1 MSSQGHDDHSVSSA
15 IKAAIAAIAPAKE
28 LLIDGGFEQAKVAN
42 NTWGHQAQVGGWKSA
57 TEIEIWGQGFNGV
70 KATEGRQFA
79 ELDYDN
85 RESNIYQD
93 VKTSSGIEYAF
104 TFDSMKR
111 PDSKQGSDT
120 ILVFWNGKQIGRV
133 EPGSD
138 WSKTEFKVI
147 GTGGNDRI
155 EFREEAGD
163 NDSYGGLIDNAS
175 LKSTGRVE
183 IERVVKAVTDKAAE
197 VKAAFE
203 KAAAEKA
210 AAEKAAAEKAAAEKA
225 AAAKAAAE
233 KAAAEKAAA
242 EKAAAE
248 KAAAEKAA
256 AEKAA
261 AEKAAAE
268 KAAAEKAAAEKAA
281 AEKAAAEKAAAEKA
295 AAEKAAA
302 EKAAAEKAA
311 AEKAAAEKAAAEK
324 AAAEKAAAEKAAAE
338 KAAAEKAA
346 AEKAAAEKAAADKAA
361 ADKAA
366 ADKDHDHSDLH
377 IGDKNANK
385 LVADDHDSVMFGE
398 GGNDVMVGGA
408 GNDRMHGGSGDD
420 DMSGGAGNDT
430 MFGSSSLGGKVDM
443 TKFKISEDTTA
454 KVTFNYEEAGYQNT
468 LGVYKIGP
476 DGTISGVQVLFANA
490 SLQGSGGDLVAGV
503 SSVDLAVKAG
513 EKLGFFVIPDGFN
526 QRGMAALLSDT
537 SASFKFVGADGKAGN
552 INAGGELK
560 LVQTNKSGI
569 DTVIKSAYGTTVFHS
584 VDNGSSGLNGDGFK
598 HVTGTVNNLDGTVKI
613 GFEDLLGGG
622 DQDFDDSVFTVSLG
636 TTNTALLAKESTK
649 VDRASDNDVM
659 VGGSGNDK
667 MFGMADDDK
676 MSGGDGDDQMWGNSG
691 NDVMDGGAGNDY
703 ISGGQGDDIISD
715 GDGDD
720 IVLGNSGDD
729 TFIAGLGD
737 DSYDGGS
744 GFDTIDYSNSSNKM
758 FVDLNNHIA
767 TGMGNDTIK
776 GVEAVIG
783 SRFDDTLIGDKNANV
798 FYGGDGNDSFRG
810 RGGADTFTGGAG
822 KDTYNWAIKDLDAV
836 DHITDF
842 SKEDV
847 LNLRDL
853 LKGQQFA
860 SSVKVT
866 DTTAGSVVSVKIS
879 GSFHDVVVLDNVH
892 GLSANEM
899 LKSGMILA

>member
-1 MSSQGHDDHSVSSA
+1 MSSKGHDDLNVSGA
-15 IKAAIAAIAPAKE
+15 IKAAIAAIAPARE
-28 LLIDGGFEQAKVAN
+28 LLIDGGFEQAKIADN
-42 NTWGHQAQVGGWKSA
+42 SWGHQAQVGGWKSA
-57 TEIEIWGQGFNGV
+57 TEIEVWGQGFYGV
-70 KATEGRQFA
+70 KATEGRQFV

-93 VKTSSGIEYAF
+93 VKTEAGIEYAF

-120 ILVFWNGKQIGRV
+120 VLVFWNGKQIGRV
-133 EPGSD
+133 EPGKD
-138 WSKTEFKVI
+138 WAKAEFKVI

-183 IERVVKAVTDKAAE
+183 VERVVKAVTEKAAALQ
-197 VKAAFE
+197 AAVE

-225 AAAKAAAE
+225 AAEKAAAEKAAAEKAAAEKAATE

-311 AEKAAAEKAAAEK
+311 AEKAAAEKAET
-324 AAAEKAAAEKAAAE
+324 
-338 KAAAEKAA
+338 
-346 AEKAAAEKAAADKAA
+346 
-361 ADKAA
+361 
-366 ADKDHDHSDLH
+366 DKDHDHSDLH

-420 DMSGGAGNDT
+420 QMSGGDGNDA
-430 MFGSSSLGGKVDM
+430 MFGSSSIGGKVDM

-454 KVTFNYEEAGYQNT
+454 KVTFNYEEAGYQNA

-476 DGTISGVQVLFANA
+476 DGTISGVQILFANA
-490 SLQGSGGDLVAGV
+490 SLQGSGGDLIAGV

-513 EKLGFFVIPDGFN
+513 EKLGFFVVPDGFN
-526 QRGMAALLSDT
+526 QRGMAELLSDAT
-537 SASFKFVGADGKAGN
+537 ATFKFVNADGKAGN

-560 LVQTNKSGI
+560 LVQTNKSGV

-584 VDNGSSGLNGDGFK
+584 VDSGSSGLNGDGFK
-598 HVTGTVNNLDGTVKI
+598 HVTGTVNNIDGIVKI

-622 DQDFDDSVFTVSLG
+622 DQDFDDAVFTVSLG
-636 TTNTALLAKESTK
+636 TTNTALLAKEATK
-649 VDRASDNDVM
+649 ATRATDNDEM
-659 VGGSGNDK
+659 IGGSGNDK
-667 MFGMADDDK
+667 MFGMADNDK

-691 NDVMDGGAGNDY
+691 DDVMDGGAGNDY
-703 ISGGQGDDIISD
+703 ISGGQGNDIILD

-729 TFIAGLGD
+729 IFIAGLGD

-744 GFDTIDYSNSSNKM
+744 GFDTIDFSNASSKM

-822 KDTYNWAIKDLDAV
+822 RDVYNWAIKDVDAV

-842 SKEDV
+842 SKEDQ

-866 DTTAGSVVSVKIS
+866 DTAAGSVVSVKIA

-892 GLSANEM
+892 GLSANDM